1 MSEALSNSYIG
12 ANSSTSEEIATFDA
26 DQEKKA
32 RRSRLWDTLFG
43 VFGKASDVY
52 TNVKYGE
59 DAPKPY
65 DLDVHV
71 GDRPQYQNGRVLGLP
86 PVMGYTIIGVGILIA
101 GVIIY
106 NQTKK

>member
-1 MSEALSNSYIG
+1 MSEVLSNGYIG
-12 ANSSTSEEIATFDA
+12 ANSSIDA
-26 DQEKKA
+26 EQEKKE

-52 TNVKYGE
+52 TTVKYGDDE
-59 DAPKPY
+59 PKPY

-71 GDRPQYQNGRVLGLP
+71 GERPEYQDRRVLGLP
-86 PVMGYTIIGVGILIA
+86 PIMGYVIIGVGVLIA
-101 GVIIY
+101 GAIIY